1 MALSGR
7 IVFGV
12 SPLDLIFETFTDLI
26 LQDYHN
32 SKIFGAPFSL
42 VYLTATLYPPLG
54 QMSLNNNA
62 DNLILQQSN
71 DSDVMIT
78 DKHNF
83 SVVISDWKPIEA
95 IPTPTEESTKS
106 SV

>member
-78 DKHNF
+78 DNHKVNV
-83 SVVISDWKPIEA
+83 SLVISDWNPTEPI
-95 IPTPTEESTKS
+95 PTEESTKS

>member
-62 DNLILQQSN
+62 ENLILQQSN

-78 DKHNF
+78 DNHKVNV
-83 SVVISDWKPIEA
+83 SLVISDWNPTEPI
-95 IPTPTEESTKS
+95 PTEESTKS